1 LLVEGHAIAVL
12 SGYLAL
18 VFITA
23 TAVMM
28 FLKRKLFGGH
38 VARNEFLSRIH
49 IAIALLGGLFLL
61 IHADYY
67 LSAPITQLPV
77 FLGYAGTGLALVVWF
92 SGFSFLERMRYS
104 LLYHGS
110 LSLSAIALM
119 VVHSLDLGF
128 IIPFSL
134 SEVLL
139 AIVGVTALVQASR
152 HIIKIV
158 SQS

>member
-1 LLVEGHAIAVL
+1 LLVESHAIGVL

-23 TAVMM
+23 TAIMM
-28 FLKRKLFGGH
+28 FLKRRLFGGR

-49 IAIALLGGLFLL
+49 IALALLGGLFLL

-67 LSAPITQLPV
+67 LSAPITQLSV

-119 VVHSLDLGF
+119 VVHSVDLGF
-128 IIPFSL
+128 SIPL
-134 SEVLL
+134 GLVEILL
-139 AIVGVTALVQASR
+139 AMVGATALARASQ

-158 SQS
+158 SQR